1 MMFEPSEVTMV
12 VTPLADGRFAVS
24 RICSNAL
31 NQRLG
36 EFDSRSE
43 AEAWILQRSMA
54 GDEIAYGTG
63 IIRPGD
69 GQGIA

>member
-1 MMFEPSEVTMV
+1 MFEGNEVAMV
-12 VTPLADGRFAVS
+12 IVPLADGRFAVNAI
-24 RICSNAL
+24 RSNAL

-36 EFDSRSE
+36 EFASRSE
-43 AEAWILQRSMA
+43 AEAWILQQSLA
-54 GDEIAYGTG
+54 ADEIVYGTG

>member
-1 MMFEPSEVTMV
+1 MMSEFNAMTMV
-12 VTPLADGRFAVS
+12 VSPLANGRFAVS
-24 RICSNAL
+24 AIASNAL
-31 NQRLG
+31 NKRLG

-54 GDEIAYGTG
+54 GNQIAYGTG